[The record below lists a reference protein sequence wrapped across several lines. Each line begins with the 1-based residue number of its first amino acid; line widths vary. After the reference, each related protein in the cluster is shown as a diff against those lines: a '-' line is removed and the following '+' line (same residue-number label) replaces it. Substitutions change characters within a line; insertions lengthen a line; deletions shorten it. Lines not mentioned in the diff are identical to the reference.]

1 MVNEGIDFA
10 QDLEKLLDEHD
21 FDTPQVG
28 DIRKSIIVAI
38 SPQGVSVDLGLKR
51 DGLILPSDL
60 AKLDPEEREG
70 LQLNDEVSVY
80 IVDTEQPDSLVVSI
94 YQARLNQDWVHA
106 EEMMASGEIF
116 EGEVM
121 GYNRG
126 GAIVPFGNLR
136 GFVPASHLLDLRRGM
151 DDQQKQQALTKLRG
165 QKLPL
170 KVIEV
175 DRRRR
180 RLVFS
185 QRDAQKEWQ
194 EVRKERLIDQLQEGD
209 VVKGRISGLRS
220 FGAFVDLGGADGLIH
235 ISELAWHRVN
245 HPREAV
251 KVGDEF
257 EVYVLGLDKDQQ
269 RIALS
274 RKRLL
279 PNPWSTVEERY
290 REGQL
295 VEGMVT
301 RIVNYGAFVEL
312 EPGIEGLLHTSQLP
326 YGPVEDPKEYIKEGE
341 THLLRVVSVDTERQR
356 IGLSLKAVTANEQ
369 IEWMAHRE
377 KEPPAEA
384 KGKGRKERTAVEQ
397 PAAADTAQSEEAGV
411 GEETLETPAPV
422 SAAEI
427 AAETETTEQPPAE
440 AELETGMAVADEV
453 VDDTEGATETEM
465 EIDTAEEAG
474 AEAVEATETVEAT
487 EAVEAAEAVDS
498 AEEVEPTEDVEAS
511 ETVEVSEAVKAAE
524 AVDSAEEVE
533 PTEDVEASDNGT
545 AEAGDNIAEDDP
557 EDTATETTEEV
568 GL

>member
-1 MVNEGIDFA
+1 MVDEGIDFA

-38 SPQGVSVDLGLKR
+38 SPQGISVDLGLKR

-60 AKLDPEEREG
+60 AKLDPQEREG

-80 IVDTEQPDSLVVSI
+80 IVDTEQPDSLIVSI
-94 YQARLNQDWVHA
+94 YQARLNQDWIQA

-136 GFVPASHLLDLRRGM
+136 GFIPASHLLDLRRGM
-151 DDQQKQQALTKLRG
+151 DDQQKQQTLTKLRG

-194 EVRKERLIDQLQEGD
+194 EVRKERLIDQLKEGD

-257 EVYVLGLDKDQQ
+257 EVYVLGLDKEQQ

-279 PNPWSTVEERY
+279 PNPWSTVHERY
-290 REGQL
+290 RDGQL
-295 VEGMVT
+295 VEGTVT

-369 IEWMAHRE
+369 IEWMARRE
-377 KEPPAEA
+377 KEAPPEP
-384 KGKGRKERTAVEQ
+384 KGKGRRERAADQPPSAGQDEDEGDQVQAAESLTISTETAPETEATEQ
-397 PAAADTAQSEEAGV
+397 PVAEVAATAPGSEAAV
-411 GEETLETPAPV
+411 DEETVAEAEDV
-422 SAAEI
+422 AAEPVADEETVAEAEDV
-427 AAETETTEQPPAE
+427 AAEPVADEETVAEAEDVAAEPVADEEERETETTEMTADSAAE
-440 AELETGMAVADEV
+440 ADGDTVAAGDTPANENGTADTSHEREEDPVKDEV
-453 VDDTEGATETEM
+453 NE
-465 EIDTAEEAG
+465 TAEE
-474 AEAVEATETVEAT
+474 
-487 EAVEAAEAVDS
+487 
-498 AEEVEPTEDVEAS
+498 
-511 ETVEVSEAVKAAE
+511 
-524 AVDSAEEVE
+524 
-533 PTEDVEASDNGT
+533 
-545 AEAGDNIAEDDP
+545 
-557 EDTATETTEEV
+557 V
-568 GL
+568 G